1 VMAGYSMRKQDLDAR
16 LARIEGQV
24 RGIRR
29 MLAEDTYCIDVL
41 TQLSSVT
48 GAIRAVG
55 LGLLDDHVRHCVRD
69 SLVQGHGEDKVTEL
83 VAAVER
89 FATR

>member
-1 VMAGYSMRKQDLDAR
+1 MPGYTMRKKDLDAR
-16 LARIEGQV
+16 LARVEGQV

-29 MLAEDTYCIDVL
+29 MLQEDTYCIDVL
-41 TQLSSVT
+41 TQLSSIT
-48 GAIRAVG
+48 GAVRAIG

-69 SLVQGHGEDKVTEL
+69 SLVEGDGDDKITEL

>member
-1 VMAGYSMRKQDLDAR
+1 MPGYSMRKEDLDAR

-29 MLAEDTYCIDVL
+29 MVNENTYCIDVL
-41 TQLSSVT
+41 NQLNSVK

-55 LGLLDDHVRHCVRD
+55 LGLLDDHVRQCVRE
-69 SLVQGHGEDKVTEL
+69 SLIVGDGDDKIEEL
-83 VAAVER
+83 VVAVDR
-89 FATR
+89 FSTR

>member
-1 VMAGYSMRKQDLDAR
+1 MPGYTMRKEDLDAR

-29 MLAEDTYCIDVL
+29 MLAGDTYCIDVL

-69 SLVQGHGEDKVTEL
+69 SLVQGDGEDKVTEL
-83 VAAVER
+83 VVAVER

>member
-1 VMAGYSMRKQDLDAR
+1 MPGYSTRTEDLDAP

-41 TQLSSVT
+41 TQLSPS
-48 GAIRAVG
+48 GPPQG
-55 LGLLDDHVRHCVRD
+55 SRHD
-69 SLVQGHGEDKVTEL
+69 Q
-83 VAAVER
+83 AFAPER
-89 FATR
+89 